1 MTIVD
6 TLVVAVVALL
16 ADAAFGYPDRL
27 FRLIGHPVVWIGT
40 LIGWLDRRFNPDMV
54 PDPRWSLNSPDMPRR
69 NAGSDPRRRIGS
81 IAALLVLA
89 GLPTLVAWLVQR
101 VGLETLPHDAAIIVL
116 GVVAGSL
123 SAQRSL
129 FTHVRDVLHALE
141 RGGLGAGRTAV
152 SRIVGRDPEALDQ
165 AGVVRAAIESLAE
178 NFSDGVVAPLLWCA
192 MFGLPG
198 MVFYKAV
205 NTADSMIGHL
215 TPRHA
220 AFGWA
225 SARLDDLVNLP
236 ASRLSALWITLAAM
250 VSRGVSVSGAVAA
263 VWRDAGLHRSPNA
276 GWPEAAMAGALGLSL
291 AGPRIYDG
299 KLVDDAWMGHGRI
312 EAGTED
318 LRRALTVYRRACMIE
333 AGTLIG
339 LVAGAW
345 WTGARHFTG

>member
-1 MTIVD
+1 VTIVD

-40 LIGWLDRRFNPDMV
+40 LIGWLDRRFNRDMV
-54 PDPRWSLNSPDMPRR
+54 PDPRRGLNFPD
-69 NAGSDPRRRIGS
+69 ASRRIKGIVS
-81 IAALLVLA
+81 LLVLA
-89 GLPTLVAWLVQR
+89 GAPTLVAWLVER
-101 VGLETLPHDAAIIVL
+101 ACLETLPHDAAILAL

-141 RGGLGAGRTAV
+141 RSGLGAGRTAV
-152 SRIVGRDPEALDQ
+152 SLIVGRDPEALDE

-192 MFGLPG
+192 VFGLPG

-250 VSRGVSVSGAVAA
+250 VSRGASVSGAVAA
-263 VWRDAGLHRSPNA
+263 VRRDASRHRSPNA
-276 GWPEAAMAGALGLSL
+276 GWPEAAIAGALGLSL

-299 KLVDDAWMGHGRI
+299 KLVDDAWMGQGRI
-312 EAGTED
+312 DAGTKH
-318 LRRALTVYRRACMIE
+318 LRRALAVYRRACMIE
-333 AGTLIG
+333 AAILVGLI
-339 LVAGAW
+339 VMAW
-345 WTGARHFTG
+345 WTAAYKVA

>member
-1 MTIVD
+1 MTIGD

-40 LIGWLDRRFNPDMV
+40 LIGWLDRRFNRAMV
-54 PDPRWSLNSPDMPRR
+54 PDPRRRLNVPDTSRR
-69 NAGSDPRRRIGS
+69 AGGIVPLGRVRGIVS
-81 IAALLVLA
+81 LLVLA
-89 GLPTLVAWLVQR
+89 GVPTLVAWLVER
-101 VGLETLPHDAAIIVL
+101 ACLGILPHDSAVLVL
-116 GVVAGSL
+116 GIVAGSL

-129 FTHVRDVLHALE
+129 FTYVRDVLRALE
-141 RGGLGAGRTAV
+141 QGGLGAGRAAV
-152 SRIVGRDPEALDQ
+152 ARIVGRDPEALDE

-192 MFGLPG
+192 VFGLPG
-198 MVFYKAV
+198 MMFYKAV

-220 AFGWA
+220 EFGWA

-250 VSRGVSVSGAVAA
+250 ASRGASASGAVSA
-263 VWRDAGLHRSPNA
+263 VRRDAGRHRSPNA

-299 KLVDDAWMGHGRI
+299 KLVDDAWMGRGRI
-312 EAGTED
+312 DAGPED
-318 LRRALTVYRRACMIE
+318 LRRALAVYRRACVIE
-333 AGTLIG
+333 AAILIG
-339 LVAGAW
+339 LIVLVW
-345 WTGARHFTG
+345 WTSAQQLA